1 MYRIVKE
8 INKLTGRT
16 LYIIEQK
23 KRFFFWTYWTKDLD
37 IELHGLK
44 YVSAPTLE
52 RAKYN
57 LQVIEYMKYVKK
69 ILKKQTLGFIVYI
82 HQNKLSVK
90 QIDFSN

>member
-37 IELHGLK
+37 IEL
-44 YVSAPTLE
+44 
-52 RAKYN
+52 
-57 LQVIEYMKYVKK
+57 KK
-69 ILKKQTLGFIVYI
+69 IDDR
-82 HQNKLSVK
+82 N
-90 QIDFSN
+90 

>member
-1 MYRIVKE
+1 MYRIVRE
-8 INKLTGRT
+8 TNQLTGRT

-44 YVSAPTLE
+44 HVSAPTLD

-57 LQVIEYMKYVKK
+57 LQVIESGNVVTK
-69 ILKKQTLGFIVYI
+69 IEQ
-82 HQNKLSVK
+82 
-90 QIDFSN
+90 

>member
-23 KRFFFWTYWTKDLD
+23 KRFYFWTYWTKDLD

-44 YVSAPTLE
+44 YVSAPTLD
-52 RAKYN
+52 RAKHN
-57 LQVIEYMKYVKK
+57 LQVIESGDIIAK
-69 ILKKQTLGFIVYI
+69 IEQ
-82 HQNKLSVK
+82 
-90 QIDFSN
+90 